1 MTKVDN
7 RAIILNCIIIAYYAL
22 VDGGVGDVENC
33 FRYDYIRAH
42 VCGGAVG
49 AEFADRPKM
58 RILF

>member
-7 RAIILNCIIIAYYAL
+7 HAIILNYIIIAYYAL
-22 VDGGVGDVENC
+22 VDGSVGGVEIC
-33 FRYDYIRAH
+33 FRYYYIR
-42 VCGGAVG
+42 VYVREGAVG